1 MGTLIAAADRD
12 HIETLAER
20 ATTAAMRRR
29 AEVLLLYDQGLPTQE
44 VADQVELS
52 ASRTRYWRRRYLFEG
67 MQIFAGSEL
76 ESPPAAQETPA
87 EESPDLQLLP
97 ENVPVEEPPETDQ
110 LPEAV
115 PQPET
120 SPVSL
125 AELRQRYPANLR
137 QAEHRRDLALELFD
151 ACQPIHHLPEDMRRI
166 LEVAALLQYLTENQK
181 DENSNKSGY
190 LFILSHP
197 LTDLTADE
205 KL

>member
-1 MGTLIAAADRD
+1 
-12 HIETLAER
+12 
-20 ATTAAMRRR
+20 MRRR

-115 PQPET
+115 PQPE
-120 SPVSL
+120 
-125 AELRQRYPANLR
+125 R
-137 QAEHRRDLALELFD
+137 
-151 ACQPIHHLPEDMRRI
+151 PI
-166 LEVAALLQYLTENQK
+166 
-181 DENSNKSGY
+181 
-190 LFILSHP
+190 
-197 LTDLTADE
+197 
-205 KL
+205 